1 MKDQETRQEFIRL
14 RAEGKSFRYIAE
26 ALHIGRATC
35 SAWEKE
41 LKQEVDA
48 SKQERLEELYDNFA
62 MTKAARVKRLGS
74 TLNRIKDALEEADL
88 AAMPPE
94 KLLDF
99 YLKYAAAL
107 KEEYTPAPVTPPA
120 KSTESELYI
129 ILGSLQ
135 ALLEKV
141 KAGEVT
147 AEQAA
152 KEQAVINS
160 LLKAYEAVE
169 LKKKI
174 DMLESI
180 VGSK

>member
-14 RAEGKSFRYIAE
+14 RAEGKSYRRIAE
-26 ALHIGRATC
+26 ALQISRATC
-35 SAWEKE
+35 SIWERE

-48 SKQERLEELYDNFA
+48 RKQERLEDIYDNYA
-62 MTKAARVKRLGS
+62 MTKAARVQRLGN

-107 KEEYTPAPVTPPA
+107 KEEYTPAPAPAPA
-120 KSTESELYI
+120 KSKECELPI
-129 ILGSLQ
+129 ILQSLQ
-135 ALLEKV
+135 DLLNRV
-141 KAGEVT
+141 RAGEVT
-147 AEQAA
+147 TEQAA
-152 KEQAVINS
+152 KEQAAITS
-160 LLKAYEAVE
+160 FLKVYEAVE